1 MAHNQASA
9 RPAQRKSD
17 KSTKKQ
23 PQSSAPRAP
32 DVPAPKPAP
41 VKLAGELP
49 VPAPLARQVQ
59 HIVQLAG
66 QARTAA

>member
-9 RPAQRKSD
+9 RPTQRKSD

-23 PQSSAPRAP
+23 PQSSAPRAS
-32 DVPAPKPAP
+32 APRPEP

-49 VPAPLARQVQ
+49 IPRVTFTL
-59 HIVQLAG
+59 
-66 QARTAA
+66 